1 MGNKIF
7 LWVNS
12 LKAYALIA
20 SVVPVL
26 ILFVI
31 ARANGALIGFA
42 DLLLML
48 IGVLSVHLAT
58 HFVNEYH
65 FYKKGIDSTNKLSTS
80 MVLANGLLKTKQIIS
95 LIILLYG
102 ISVFITTY
110 FVLYSSFNLVWFVL
124 LGLAGSYYYT
134 AGKSPLKHVALGEFM
149 LFFLLGPLVF
159 LAIYFAFSAEISF
172 RAFLFSIPIGLQIT
186 AIFTANNIKNMNAAN
201 SKELLVVRGIEKAKR
216 LYYAELLFPYLFMF
230 FLVIIRVNHIS
241 LLIVF
246 LSIMRTVKLIIKM
259 KNDHLSEGIAQETA
273 QVQMFFSTLLLFGLL
288 LESWFK

>member
-31 ARANGALIGFA
+31 ARANGALIGFV

-80 MVLANGLLKTKQIIS
+80 MVLANGLLKTKQIIP

-102 ISVFITTY
+102 ISGFVTTY

-134 AGKSPLKHVALGEFM
+134 AGKNPLKHVALGEFM

-216 LYYAELLFPYLFMF
+216 LYYAELLFPYFFLF

-259 KNDHLSEGIAQETA
+259 QNDNLSESIAQETA
-273 QVQMFFSTLLLFGLL
+273 QVQMFFSTLLLLGLL
-288 LESWFK
+288 LENLI

>member
-12 LKAYALIA
+12 LKAYAFIA

-31 ARANGALIGFA
+31 ARTNGSLVGFIE
-42 DLLLML
+42 LFLML
-48 IGVLSVHLAT
+48 LGILSVHLAT

-65 FYKKGIDSTNKLSTS
+65 YFKKGVDSTDKLSTS
-80 MVLANGLLKTKQIIS
+80 VVLANGLLKPKQ
-95 LIILLYG
+95 LILLTVLLYG
-102 ISVFITTY
+102 ISIFVTIY
-110 FVLYSSFNLVWFVL
+110 FVLYSSFNLVWFIL
-124 LGLAGSYYYT
+124 LGLAGIYYYT
-134 AGKSPLKHVALGEFM
+134 AGKTPLKHVALGEFM

-159 LAIYFAFSAEISF
+159 LAIYFAFSAEMSF

-201 SKELLVVRGIEKAKR
+201 SKELLVVLGIEKAKR
-216 LYYAELLFPYLFMF
+216 IYYAELLFPYF
-230 FLVIIRVNHIS
+230 FVFLLVIIRVDHFS

-259 KNDHLSEGIAQETA
+259 QNDHLSEGIAQETA
-273 QVQMFFSTLLLFGLL
+273 QLQMFFSILLLLGLL
-288 LESWFK
+288 LESLIR